1 MSGLQLILCRGLPG
15 CGKTTLAREWV
26 AEDPATRAR
35 VNKDDL
41 RRLLHNG
48 VYLGRDTENTVNMIR
63 DNTIRSLLRKGISVV
78 SDDTNL
84 PQGVA
89 RDLARIG
96 REFGAEIVVEDMTDV
111 SVEVCIERDRDRE
124 HSVGEEVIRG
134 MAAKL
139 GGKSYPLPFPQDP
152 EPPATA
158 TAYVPDEGLPGA
170 WIVDIDGTLALNKS
184 GRSPYDWSRV
194 GEDELNGPVY
204 LALRGLEKMGLEI
217 VLASGRDAV
226 CRPETED
233 WLFRHGINGPPLF
246 MRAEGDMR
254 KDSIVKRELL
264 DEIAKEWNVVG
275 VMDDRPSVCR
285 MWRSIGLPVLQVGDP
300 HVEF

>member
-1 MSGLQLILCRGLPG
+1 
-15 CGKTTLAREWV
+15 
-26 AEDPATRAR
+26 

-111 SVEVCIERDRDRE
+111 STEVCIERDRDRE
-124 HSVGEEVIRG
+124 HTVGEKVILG

-152 EPPATA
+152 GPPAAA

-233 WLFRHGINGPPLF
+233 WLFRHGINDPPLF

-264 DEIAKEWNVVG
+264 EVIAKEWNVVG
-275 VMDDRPSVCR
+275 VLDDRNQVVQ
-285 MWRSIGLPVLQVGDP
+285 MWRSVGLPCFQVADGD
-300 HVEF
+300 F